1 MATNFFSRWSERKR
15 AAIIE
20 EQESLPTQETP
31 EQSSRGTHCI
41 APDAMKAET
50 EQTEPKHAESTRL
63 ESSSTAADGEKDLE
77 NKSENAPISALLASN
92 ADEAVKKAALRKL
105 FHSEEFNVVDRLN
118 DYDHDYKSSIGALAP
133 NVAQT
138 LREWMKP
145 VEEAL
150 TEVEPGSATCTSD
163 GSVAVDN
170 NESIEANSDTL
181 TQSETQALTSSPSDL
196 PPNETRDE
204 TKDPT

>member
-15 AAIIE
+15 AAIE

-31 EQSSRGTHCI
+31 EQSSRGAHCI
-41 APDAMKAET
+41 APDAMN
-50 EQTEPKHAESTRL
+50 AESTRL
-63 ESSSTAADGEKDLE
+63 ESSSTAADGEKELE
-77 NKSENAPISALLASN
+77 NKSENTPISALLASN

-150 TEVEPGSATCTSD
+150 TEVEPGSATCTS
-163 GSVAVDN
+163 SVAVDK

-196 PPNETRDE
+196 PPNETQDE

>member
-15 AAIIE
+15 AAIE

-41 APDAMKAET
+41 APDAMN
-50 EQTEPKHAESTRL
+50 AESTRL
-63 ESSSTAADGEKDLE
+63 ESSSTAADGAKDLE

-170 NESIEANSDTL
+170 NESIEVNSDTL

-196 PPNETRDE
+196 PPNETQDE

>member
-1 MATNFFSRWSERKR
+1 MATDFFSRWSSRKLAGETQKLPKQSDEDI
-15 AAIIE
+15 AAHSSLTDE
-20 EQESLPTQETP
+20 QKNAVEEDHVLLSELPLGEKEGADELTEQEPT
-31 EQSSRGTHCI
+31 
-41 APDAMKAET
+41 
-50 EQTEPKHAESTRL
+50 
-63 ESSSTAADGEKDLE
+63 
-77 NKSENAPISALLASN
+77 ISALLAS
-92 ADEAVKKAALRKL
+92 EATQEVKKAALRKL

-133 NVAQT
+133 NVAQN

-150 TEVEPGSATCTSD
+150 TEAEPERAPCTSD

-170 NESIEANSDTL
+170 DESIEASSDTL
-181 TQSETQALTSSPSDL
+181 TQSETQALTLSQSGL
-196 PPNETRDE
+196 PANETRDE

>member
-15 AAIIE
+15 AAIE

-31 EQSSRGTHCI
+31 EQSSRGTHCV
-41 APDAMKAET
+41 APDAMNAES
-50 EQTEPKHAESTRL
+50 EQTEAKHAESTRL

-92 ADEAVKKAALRKL
+92 ADEAAKKAALRKL

-163 GSVAVDN
+163 GSVAFDN
-170 NESIEANSDTL
+170 NESIEVNSDTL

-196 PPNETRDE
+196 PPNETQDE

>member
-1 MATNFFSRWSERKR
+1 MATDFFSRWSSRKLAGETQKQPKQSDEAI
-15 AAIIE
+15 AAHSSLTDE
-20 EQESLPTQETP
+20 QKNAVEEDHVLLSELPLGEKEVAEQEPT
-31 EQSSRGTHCI
+31 
-41 APDAMKAET
+41 
-50 EQTEPKHAESTRL
+50 
-63 ESSSTAADGEKDLE
+63 
-77 NKSENAPISALLASN
+77 ISALLAS
-92 ADEAVKKAALRKL
+92 EATQEVKKAALRKL

-150 TEVEPGSATCTSD
+150 TEAEPDSAP

-170 NESIEANSDTL
+170 DDSIEAISDTL
-181 TQSETQALTSSPSDL
+181 TQSETQALTLSQSDL
-196 PPNETRDE
+196 PANETRDE

>member
-15 AAIIE
+15 AAIE

-41 APDAMKAET
+41 APDAMN
-50 EQTEPKHAESTRL
+50 AESTRL

-163 GSVAVDN
+163 GSLAVDN

-181 TQSETQALTSSPSDL
+181 TQSETQALTSSPSDR

>member
-15 AAIIE
+15 AAIE

-31 EQSSRGTHCI
+31 EQSSRGAHCI
-41 APDAMKAET
+41 APDAMN
-50 EQTEPKHAESTRL
+50 AESTRL
-63 ESSSTAADGEKDLE
+63 ESSSTAADGEKELE
-77 NKSENAPISALLASN
+77 NKSENTPISALLASN

-150 TEVEPGSATCTSD
+150 TEVEPGSATYTSD

>member
-15 AAIIE
+15 AAIE

-41 APDAMKAET
+41 APDAMNAEA

-150 TEVEPGSATCTSD
+150 TEVEPGSATSTSD

-181 TQSETQALTSSPSDL
+181 TQSETQALTSSPSDR

>member
-15 AAIIE
+15 AAIE

-31 EQSSRGTHCI
+31 EQSSRGAHCI
-41 APDAMKAET
+41 APDAMNAES

-150 TEVEPGSATCTSD
+150 TEVEPGSATCTS
-163 GSVAVDN
+163 SVAVDK

-196 PPNETRDE
+196 PPNETQDE

>member
-15 AAIIE
+15 AAIE

-31 EQSSRGTHCI
+31 KQSSMATICI
-41 APDAMKAET
+41 APDAMNAES
-50 EQTEPKHAESTRL
+50 EQIEPKHTESTRL
-63 ESSSTAADGEKDLE
+63 ESSSTAADGEKELE
-77 NKSENAPISALLASN
+77 QKSENTPISALLASN

-145 VEEAL
+145 IEEAL
-150 TEVEPGSATCTSD
+150 TEDEPDSTPCTSD

-170 NESIEANSDTL
+170 DENIEAISDTL
-181 TQSETQALTSSPSDL
+181 TLSETQALTSSPSDL

>member
-15 AAIIE
+15 AAIE

-31 EQSSRGTHCI
+31 EQSSRGTHCS
-41 APDAMKAET
+41 APDAMNAEA

-170 NESIEANSDTL
+170 NETIEANSDTL
-181 TQSETQALTSSPSDL
+181 TQSETQP
-196 PPNETRDE
+196 
-204 TKDPT
+204 

>member
-15 AAIIE
+15 AAIE

-31 EQSSRGTHCI
+31 EQSSRGAHCI
-41 APDAMKAET
+41 APDAMN
-50 EQTEPKHAESTRL
+50 AESTQL
-63 ESSSTAADGEKDLE
+63 ESSSTAADGEKELE
-77 NKSENAPISALLASN
+77 NKSENTPISALLASN

>member
-15 AAIIE
+15 AAIE

-31 EQSSRGTHCI
+31 EQSSRGAHCI
-41 APDAMKAET
+41 APDAMN
-50 EQTEPKHAESTRL
+50 AESTRL

-77 NKSENAPISALLASN
+77 NKSENTPISALLASN

-138 LREWMKP
+138 LREWMRP
-145 VEEAL
+145 AEEAL

>member
-15 AAIIE
+15 AAIE

-41 APDAMKAET
+41 APDAMN
-50 EQTEPKHAESTRL
+50 AESTRL

-170 NESIEANSDTL
+170 NESIEVNSDTL

-196 PPNETRDE
+196 PPNETQDE

>member
-15 AAIIE
+15 AAIE

-41 APDAMKAET
+41 APDAMN
-50 EQTEPKHAESTRL
+50 AESTRL

-170 NESIEANSDTL
+170 NESNESIEANSDTL

>member
-1 MATNFFSRWSERKR
+1 MATNFFSRWSERKL
-15 AAIIE
+15 AAIE

-41 APDAMKAET
+41 APDAMN
-50 EQTEPKHAESTRL
+50 AESTRL

-170 NESIEANSDTL
+170 NESNESIEANSDTL

>member
-15 AAIIE
+15 AAIE

-41 APDAMKAET
+41 APDAMN
-50 EQTEPKHAESTRL
+50 AESTRL

-170 NESIEANSDTL
+170 NESNESIEANSDTL
-181 TQSETQALTSSPSDL
+181 TQSETQALTSSPSDR

>member
-15 AAIIE
+15 AAIE

-31 EQSSRGTHCI
+31 EQCSRGAHCI
-41 APDAMKAET
+41 APDAMNAES
-50 EQTEPKHAESTRL
+50 ERIEPKHAESTRL
-63 ESSSTAADGEKDLE
+63 ESSSTAADGEKELE
-77 NKSENAPISALLASN
+77 NKSENTPISALLASN

>member
-1 MATNFFSRWSERKR
+1 MATSFFSRWSERKR
-15 AAIIE
+15 AAIE
-20 EQESLPTQETP
+20 EQESFPTQETP
-31 EQSSRGTHCI
+31 EQSSRATHCI
-41 APDAMKAET
+41 VPDAISAES
-50 EQTEPKHAESTRL
+50 EQIEPKHAESTRL
-63 ESSSTAADGEKDLE
+63 ESSSTAVDSEKELE
-77 NKSENAPISALLASN
+77 NKSENTPISALLASN

-150 TEVEPGSATCTSD
+150 TEVEPGSAACTSD

-170 NESIEANSDTL
+170 NESIEANIDTL

>member
-15 AAIIE
+15 AAIE

-41 APDAMKAET
+41 APDAMNAES

-63 ESSSTAADGEKDLE
+63 ESSSTAADGEKDLG

-145 VEEAL
+145 VE
-150 TEVEPGSATCTSD
+150 VEPGSATCTSD

-170 NESIEANSDTL
+170 NESIEVNSDTL

-196 PPNETRDE
+196 PPNETQDE

>member
-15 AAIIE
+15 AAIE

-41 APDAMKAET
+41 APDAMN
-50 EQTEPKHAESTRL
+50 AESTRL
-63 ESSSTAADGEKDLE
+63 ESSSTAADGEKELE
-77 NKSENAPISALLASN
+77 NKSENTPISALLASN

-196 PPNETRDE
+196 PPNETQDE

>member
-1 MATNFFSRWSERKR
+1 
-15 AAIIE
+15 
-20 EQESLPTQETP
+20 
-31 EQSSRGTHCI
+31 
-41 APDAMKAET
+41 
-50 EQTEPKHAESTRL
+50 
-63 ESSSTAADGEKDLE
+63 
-77 NKSENAPISALLASN
+77 
-92 ADEAVKKAALRKL
+92 DEAAKKAALRKL

-163 GSVAVDN
+163 GSVAADN

>member
-1 MATNFFSRWSERKR
+1 MAIDFFSRWSSRKLARETQKQPKQSDEDIAVHSSLTDEQKNVVEEGSALLSNQTSGEKERTD
-15 AAIIE
+15 E
-20 EQESLPTQETP
+20 LTEQEPT
-31 EQSSRGTHCI
+31 
-41 APDAMKAET
+41 M
-50 EQTEPKHAESTRL
+50 
-63 ESSSTAADGEKDLE
+63 
-77 NKSENAPISALLASN
+77 SALLAS
-92 ADEAVKKAALRKL
+92 EATQEVKKAALRKL

-150 TEVEPGSATCTSD
+150 TEAEPERAPCTSD

-170 NESIEANSDTL
+170 DESIEANSDTL
-181 TQSETQALTSSPSDL
+181 TQSET
-196 PPNETRDE
+196 
-204 TKDPT
+204 KDPT

>member
-15 AAIIE
+15 AAIE
-20 EQESLPTQETP
+20 EQESLPTQDTP
-31 EQSSRGTHCI
+31 EQSSRGTHCV
-41 APDAMKAET
+41 APDAKHAES
-50 EQTEPKHAESTRL
+50 EQTEAKHAESTRL

-92 ADEAVKKAALRKL
+92 ADEAAKKAALRKL

-181 TQSETQALTSSPSDL
+181 TQSETQALTSSPSDR

>member
-15 AAIIE
+15 AAIE

-41 APDAMKAET
+41 APDAMN
-50 EQTEPKHAESTRL
+50 AESTRL

-133 NVAQT
+133 NVVQT

-181 TQSETQALTSSPSDL
+181 TQSETQALTSSPSDR

>member
-15 AAIIE
+15 AAIE

-41 APDAMKAET
+41 APDALN
-50 EQTEPKHAESTRL
+50 AESTRL

-170 NESIEANSDTL
+170 NESNESIEANSDTL

>member
-15 AAIIE
+15 AVIE

-31 EQSSRGTHCI
+31 EQSSRGAHCI
-41 APDAMKAET
+41 APDAMNAEA
-50 EQTEPKHAESTRL
+50 EQIEPKHAESTRL
-63 ESSSTAADGEKDLE
+63 ESSSTAADGEKELE
-77 NKSENAPISALLASN
+77 NKSENTPISALLASN

-145 VEEAL
+145 VEAL

-196 PPNETRDE
+196 PPNETQDE

>member
-15 AAIIE
+15 AAIE

-41 APDAMKAET
+41 APDAMNAEA
-50 EQTEPKHAESTRL
+50 EQIEPKHAESTRL

-77 NKSENAPISALLASN
+77 NKSENTPISALLASN

-133 NVAQT
+133 NVAQ
-138 LREWMKP
+138 RMKP

-196 PPNETRDE
+196 PPNETQDE

>member
-15 AAIIE
+15 AAIE
-20 EQESLPTQETP
+20 EQESLPTQEMP

-41 APDAMKAET
+41 APDGMNAEA
-50 EQTEPKHAESTRL
+50 EQSEPKHAESTRL
-63 ESSSTAADGEKDLE
+63 ESSSTAADGEKELE
-77 NKSENAPISALLASN
+77 NKSENTPISALLASN
-92 ADEAVKKAALRKL
+92 ADEAAKKAALRKL

-118 DYDHDYKSSIGALAP
+118 DYDHNYKSSIGALAP

-196 PPNETRDE
+196 PPNETQDE

>member
-15 AAIIE
+15 AAIE

-41 APDAMKAET
+41 APDAMN
-50 EQTEPKHAESTRL
+50 AESTRL

-170 NESIEANSDTL
+170 NETIEANSDTL

-196 PPNETRDE
+196 PPNETQDE

>member
-15 AAIIE
+15 AAIE

-41 APDAMKAET
+41 APDAMN
-50 EQTEPKHAESTRL
+50 AESTRL

-170 NESIEANSDTL
+170 NESNESNESIEANSDTL

>member
-15 AAIIE
+15 AAIE

-41 APDAMKAET
+41 APDAMN
-50 EQTEPKHAESTRL
+50 AESTRL

-181 TQSETQALTSSPSDL
+181 TQSETQALTSSPSDR

>member
-15 AAIIE
+15 AAIE

-31 EQSSRGTHCI
+31 EQSSRGAHCI
-41 APDAMKAET
+41 APDAMN
-50 EQTEPKHAESTRL
+50 AESTRL
-63 ESSSTAADGEKDLE
+63 ESSSTAADGEKELE
-77 NKSENAPISALLASN
+77 NKSENTPISALLASN

>member
-1 MATNFFSRWSERKR
+1 MATDFFSRWSSRKLAGEMQKQLKQSDEDIAAHSSLTAEQKNAVEEDHALLSNQTSGEKER
-15 AAIIE
+15 ADE
-20 EQESLPTQETP
+20 LTEQEPT
-31 EQSSRGTHCI
+31 
-41 APDAMKAET
+41 
-50 EQTEPKHAESTRL
+50 
-63 ESSSTAADGEKDLE
+63 
-77 NKSENAPISALLASN
+77 ISALLAS
-92 ADEAVKKAALRKL
+92 EATQEVKKAALRKL

-150 TEVEPGSATCTSD
+150 TEAEPDSAP

-170 NESIEANSDTL
+170 DDSIEAISDTL
-181 TQSETQALTSSPSDL
+181 TQSETQALTLSQSDL
-196 PPNETRDE
+196 PANETRDE